1 MRGQKMSE
9 SGEPEAGGAKA
20 TPGTPNGASVAP
32 PHSVVEATPG
42 TPNGARTAPAGGAG
56 RGGMFRQQALT
67 RRNARDTLENL
78 LTITSPRLWLA
89 LAACVVAI
97 SAAVVWAV
105 TGSAPTTVSGFGIVL
120 PASGVVNV
128 TALAPGTVTSL
139 PIVTG
144 IQVAQGQTVAVLNAR
159 GGTTQVDAPV
169 PGTIDQIYV
178 TPGSFVGPGTAV
190 AEMLPL
196 GSPMSALMFVGAGEG
211 KTLRVGMRAD
221 ISPST
226 APSSQYGSI
235 RGVVT
240 YISPLPLTQQRL
252 VTLLG
257 DRPGLVA
264 TVAQLGA
271 PLEVAVTLLRD
282 SSTPS
287 GFAWTS
293 GSGPGFDVTPGTLLT
308 GTVLVSQQ
316 SPASIAFSSH

>member
-1 MRGQKMSE
+1 
-9 SGEPEAGGAKA
+9 
-20 TPGTPNGASVAP
+20 
-32 PHSVVEATPG
+32 
-42 TPNGARTAPAGGAG
+42 
-56 RGGMFRQQALT
+56 MFRQQALA
-67 RRNARDTLENL
+67 RRSARDTLENL
-78 LTITSPRLWLA
+78 LTITTPRLWLA
-89 LAACVVAI
+89 LAACLVAV
-97 SAAVVWAV
+97 SAAVIWAV
-105 TGSAPTTVSGFGIVL
+105 TGSAPTTVNGFGIVL

-128 TALAPGTVTSL
+128 TALDPGTVTSL

-144 IQVAQGQTVAVLNAR
+144 IQVAQGQTVAVLSTR
-159 GGTTQVDAPV
+159 GGTTEVDAPV

-178 TPGSFVGPGTAV
+178 TPGSFVGPGTPV

-211 KTLRVGMRAD
+211 KALRVGMAAD

-282 SSTPS
+282 SGTPS

-308 GTVLVSQQ
+308 GSVLVSQQ
-316 SPASIAFSSH
+316 SPASIAFSSQ

>member
-1 MRGQKMSE
+1 
-9 SGEPEAGGAKA
+9 
-20 TPGTPNGASVAP
+20 
-32 PHSVVEATPG
+32 
-42 TPNGARTAPAGGAG
+42 
-56 RGGMFRQQALT
+56 MFRQQALT
-67 RRNARDTLENL
+67 RMSARDTLENL
-78 LTITSPRLWLA
+78 LTITTPRLWLA

-97 SAAVVWAV
+97 FAAVIWAV
-105 TGSAPTTVSGFGIVL
+105 TGTAPTTVNGFGIVL

-144 IQVAQGQTVAVLNAR
+144 IQVAQGLNTQ
-159 GGTTQVDAPV
+159 GGATPVDAPV

-178 TPGSFVGPGTAV
+178 TPGSFVGPGTPV

-196 GSPMSALMFVGAGEG
+196 GSPMSALMFVGAAEG
-211 KTLRVGMRAD
+211 KALRVGMSAD

-240 YISPLPLTQQRL
+240 YVSPLPLTQQRL

-257 DRPGLVA
+257 DRPGLVS

-282 SSTPS
+282 SGTPS

-308 GTVLVSQQ
+308 GSVLVSQQ
-316 SPASIAFSSH
+316 SPASIAFSSQ

>member
-9 SGEPEAGGAKA
+9 PGETNAGGAKP
-20 TPGTPNGASVAP
+20 TPGTPNGASFP
-32 PHSVVEATPG
+32 PERGAATATPG
-42 TPNGARTAPAGGAG
+42 TGNGARTAPAGGAG
-56 RGGMFRQQALT
+56 GGGMFRQQALA
-67 RRNARDTLENL
+67 RRSARDTLENL
-78 LTITSPRLWLA
+78 LTITTPRLWLA
-89 LAACVVAI
+89 LAACLVAV
-97 SAAVVWAV
+97 SAAVIWAV

-120 PASGVVNV
+120 PASGIVNV
-128 TALAPGTVTSL
+128 TALAAGTVTSL

-144 IQVAQGQTVAVLNAR
+144 IQVAQGQTVAVLSTQ
-159 GGTTQVDAPV
+159 GGTTQVEAPV
-169 PGTIDQIYV
+169 SGTIDQIYV
-178 TPGSFVGPGTAV
+178 TPGAFVGPGTPV

-211 KTLRVGMRAD
+211 KALRVGMRAD

-235 RGVVT
+235 SGVVT

-287 GFAWTS
+287 GYAWTS

-308 GTVLVSQQ
+308 GSVLVSEQ
-316 SPASIAFSSH
+316 SPASIAFSSR